1 MRTDHLYRAFRCAVV
16 FMSGAFTMAC
26 AEKEIDIPDPDP
38 DPKPTEEQVAT
49 QLEKDRSSIIDMV
62 SSCISDDFNAEALLK
77 EKLEIVKKMPS
88 VKTAEVTSG
97 GLHLQY
103 VDDSEE
109 SILFDYGTAFDDE
122 TTDTNGISYS
132 PPTYT
137 APTETRAQYF
147 EKIHIFNLFTED
159 SGRKYQN
166 QLMRSAVNEL
176 RSTHAQIIEHPFADF
191 TVDNLIAALSD
202 PDCIAIFISTIG
214 DYGQIA
220 VGGNYY
226 KTSSDGSPYYGYLQ
240 KFCTKLTPVGNSKLG
255 NTVNQL
261 VGHSYNGVDL
271 NYIISSI
278 NDSLLAGKMVYLSS
292 CHTLQAD
299 FMSKNVCI
307 VGWDNVNMLGEAYAL
322 IMANYMGRHGKTLG
336 SFQANFKNSAGG
348 IEDKY
353 AKCGAILRVK
363 GAVKDFS
370 LLSKEFGFAPL
381 FTEPERKNLLPHK
394 IQITS
399 PENGGCV
406 NPFAFPYS
414 VRTGGC
420 EMIFFDYLLDSGESV
435 SIWHNTNP
443 QGRVYYIHTQD
454 FIESDWYSM
463 PIGMYKQSILN
474 PCVVPTFYS
483 PGVMRLEFYSQ
494 NESDYKD
501 KGPSD
506 ESHKLEDAIYVIA
519 PHNYQKNDP
528 VQNHDPSIT
537 TLTVLR
543 IDDKMYAYGGVLN
556 MDGNKLTK
564 CFKLSKKGE
573 SGSIQEIPATNDANL
588 FYAPLPNMKKGTE
601 YTVIAYATD
610 ENGTIY
616 MGEPY
621 DFVSEVDTAIP
632 TEPTQGDLID
642 LGLSVK
648 WASCN
653 IGATEPQDVGGFYA
667 WGETQTKSTYY
678 WSNYNWCESS
688 ESSLT
693 KYCTQSSYGT
703 VDNKTVLDSADDVA
717 YSTSGGKLRMP
728 TSAEWQELIDRCQ
741 WTKINY
747 KGQDGYLVASPV
759 TGNAI
764 FIPCNGF
771 KTKSNYYNFYAPYY
785 WSSDLR
791 TDLPTDALK
800 MAYLVSCEIDG
811 HERFEGLGVRPVANL
826 NENDVPESETITVNG
841 VSFKMIKV
849 EGGAFMMGSPN
860 SDREANPDEK
870 PQHQV
875 ILSTYYIG
883 QTEVTQALWEAV
895 MGSNPSANRGADN
908 PVEYVSRN
916 DMNVF
921 ISKLNQL
928 TGKHFRLP
936 TEAEWEFAA
945 RGGNKSQGYKYPGSD
960 DAGEVAWYD
969 KNSNGATHPVAQ
981 KKANE
986 LGLFDMAGNVWE
998 PCMDYYDAD
1007 YYSISP
1013 VNNPC
1018 NTTVSSVRVMRG
1030 GGLGNVRWF
1039 CRIAMRADQVYLDD
1053 QSNMDSNWDMGLRLV
1068 LSDLFQVDPYQVV
1081 VPEAVDLG
1089 LSVKWGSFNLGA
1101 TKPEEPGDYYA
1112 WGDTEPYYEPG
1123 YAQSTDPVWKSGKEE
1138 GYWDSSYKWGKNQYD
1153 SGYDGPVFKY
1163 TKYCTTPNTGYDG
1176 LYDNKRVLDPEDD
1189 AAHVH
1194 LGGKWRMP
1202 TVAERNEL
1210 YEKCTWKWT
1219 SVNGIDGY
1227 QVYGPNG
1234 NSIFLPI
1241 AGYRHDSVFVTT
1253 VGHYWTSSLE
1263 PKYSDATGFSFG
1275 FHDESTNVWDREHRI
1290 YGLTIRPVYDD

>member
-16 FMSGAFTMAC
+16 FMAGAFAMAC

-38 DPKPTEEQVAT
+38 DPKPTEEQVAK
-49 QLEKDRSSIIDMV
+49 QLEKDRTNIVDLV
-62 SSCISDDFNAEALLK
+62 SSCITDDFNAETLVKDKLGSIKAL
-77 EKLEIVKKMPS
+77 PS
-88 VKTAEVTSG
+88 VKSAEVTSAG
-97 GLHLQY
+97 VHLKY
-103 VDDSEE
+103 MDDAEE
-109 SILFDYGTAFDDE
+109 CFLFDYGTAFDDE
-122 TTDTNGISYS
+122 ITQTNGVGYS
-132 PPTYT
+132 PSTFNTPV
-137 APTETRAQYF
+137 ETRASDS
-147 EKIHIFNLFTED
+147 KTIHFFNLFSND
-159 SGRKYQN
+159 NGRKNQN
-166 QLMRSAVNEL
+166 QLMKCAAERLVHHG
-176 RSTHAQIIEHPFADF
+176 RIIEHPFADF
-191 TVDNLIAALSD
+191 TVNSLASALAD
-202 PDCIAIFISTIG
+202 ENCIAIFISTIG
-214 DYGQIA
+214 DEYGYIA
-220 VGGNYY
+220 VGGEYY
-226 KTSSDGSPYYGYLQ
+226 KQYDGYSIPYGGAGEFY
-240 KFCTKLTPVGNSKLG
+240 KPLTPVGNGKIG
-255 NTVNQL
+255 NVVNQIA
-261 VGHSYNGVDL
+261 GHTYRGASLQSFLKNI
-271 NYIISSI
+271 NSSK
-278 NDSLLAGKMVYLSS
+278 LAGKMVYLSS
-292 CHTLQAD
+292 CHTLRAD
-299 FMSKNVCI
+299 LGNYNVCL

-322 IMANYMGRHGKTLG
+322 IMADYMGRSYFTLG
-336 SFQANFKNSAGG
+336 SFLSNFKNSPGG

-353 AKCGAILRVK
+353 TKSGAMMRVK

-370 LLSKEFGFAPL
+370 FFRKETCFS
-381 FTEPERKNLLPHK
+381 EPERSRLKPHK

-406 NPFAFPYS
+406 NPFAIYS
-414 VRTGGC
+414 VGIGGN
-420 EMIFFDYLLDSGESV
+420 ELVYFDYLLDSGESV
-435 SIWHNTNP
+435 SIWHNTTP
-443 QGRVYYIHTQD
+443 QGRVYYTRSID
-454 FIESDWYSM
+454 FVEKDMYGV
-463 PIGMYKQSILN
+463 PLGMYMQSKLN
-474 PCVVPTFYS
+474 PYVVTSFFN

-494 NESDYKD
+494 SESDYKE

-506 ESHKLEDAIYVIA
+506 YSHKLEDAIYMIA
-519 PHNYQKNDP
+519 PRNYHKNDP
-528 VQNHDPSIT
+528 VQNQDPAVT

-543 IDDKMYAYGGVLN
+543 IDEKMYAYGGVLN
-556 MDGNKLTK
+556 MDSDKLTK
-564 CFKLSKKGE
+564 GFKLSKKGE

-621 DFVSEVDTAIP
+621 DFVSEVDTVIP
-632 TEPTQGDLID
+632 TEPTPGDLID

-667 WGETQTKSTYY
+667 WGETQTKSTYS
-678 WSNYNWCESS
+678 WSNYSWCGGS
-688 ESSLT
+688 ETTLT
-693 KYCTQSSYGT
+693 KYCTLSSYGT

-747 KGQDGYLVASPV
+747 KEQDGYLVSSPV

-791 TDLPTDALK
+791 TVLPSDAMK
-800 MAYLVSCEIDG
+800 MAYLVSCEIGG
-811 HERFEGLGVRPVANL
+811 HERYEGLGVRPVANS
-826 NENDVPESETITVNG
+826 NVNDEPETETITVNG
-841 VSFKMIKV
+841 VSFNMVKV
-849 EGGAFMMGSPN
+849 ESGAFMMGSPN

-875 ILSTYYIG
+875 LLSTFYIG

-945 RGGNKSQGYKYPGSD
+945 RGGNKSQGYTYPGSN

-969 KNSNGATHPVAQ
+969 KNSSGATHPVAQ

-986 LGLFDMAGNVWE
+986 LGLYDMAGNVWE

-1068 LSDLFQVDPYQVV
+1068 LSDLFQDDSYQVV
-1081 VPEAVDLG
+1081 TPEAVDLG
-1089 LSVKWGSFNLGA
+1089 LPSGLKWASFNLGA
-1101 TKPEEPGDYYA
+1101 SAPEEYGDYYA
-1112 WGDTEPYYEPG
+1112 WGETEPYYN
-1123 YAQSTDPVWKSGKEE
+1123 SLDPLTWKPGKEA
-1138 GYWDSSYKWGKNQYD
+1138 GYDWASYKWCMGA
-1153 SGYDGPVFKY
+1153 SVTM
-1163 TKYCTTPNTGYDG
+1163 TKYCYNNCFGYQGFTDT
-1176 LYDNKRVLDPEDD
+1176 KTVLDPEDD
-1189 AAHVH
+1189 TANVN
-1194 LGGKWRMP
+1194 LGGSWHIP
-1202 TVAERNEL
+1202 TDAEWMEL
-1210 YEKCTWKWT
+1210 MENCTWNWT
-1219 SVNGIDGY
+1219 MRNGINGY
-1227 QVYGPNG
+1227 HVTASNG
-1234 NSIFLPI
+1234 NSIFLP
-1241 AGYRHDSVFVTT
+1241 AADCLSKDSGDIDVEYGV
-1253 VGHYWTSSLE
+1253 YWSSSLSTE
-1263 PKYSDATGFSFG
+1263 DNDTYFYPCEAWRMVFHSTRVFSNCNYRFLG
-1275 FHDESTNVWDREHRI
+1275 SS
-1290 YGLTIRPVYDD
+1290 IRPVCDD